1 MYQFDQLSLLYPSL
15 NLSADLKTGNADF
28 VVNEVMPITM
38 TGEGEHCW
46 LNITKT
52 GENTDAVAT
61 QLAKFAGAKPV
72 AVSYAGLKDRNAI
85 TTQWFSVQLP
95 GLPDPDWIQINSE
108 NLKVNQV
115 VRHNRKLKRGALSG
129 NRFEIHLRQLQ
140 SEQADWQARLE
151 QIADKGVPNYFG
163 KQRFGHQ
170 MNNLFRATDLIKN
183 NKLRRLKPH
192 KRGIYLSAMR
202 SWLFNCMVSE
212 RLQAG
217 SYESASK
224 GDVMMLADSNA
235 CFAEEISPE
244 LEARLVNKELHLT
257 AAMWGRGSSMVSADI
272 AELEQTIADENT
284 EFASA
289 LEQAGMKQERR
300 AMRLLP
306 VNMQWQF
313 EADNSLIV
321 SFELTKGSYATA
333 VLRELGDICDKSL
346 PEFK

>member
-15 NLSADLKTGNADF
+15 NLSADLKTDNADF
-28 VVNEVMPITM
+28 VVNEIMPVEV

-61 QLAKFAGAKPV
+61 QLAKFAGVKPV

-95 GLPDPDWIQINSE
+95 GMPDPDWAQINSE
-108 NLKVNQV
+108 RLKINQV
-115 VRHNRKLKRGALSG
+115 MRHNRKLKRGALSG
-129 NRFEIHLRQLQ
+129 NRFEIHLRELQ
-140 SEQADWQARLE
+140 GEQADWQNRLE

-170 MNNLFRATDLIKN
+170 MNNLSRASELIKN

-217 SYESASK
+217 NYGTALK
-224 GDVMMLADSNA
+224 GDVMMLANSNA
-235 CFAEEISPE
+235 CFAEEINSE
-244 LEARLVNKELHLT
+244 LKARLADKELHLT
-257 AAMWGRGSSMVSADI
+257 AAMWGRGQSMASAEV
-272 AELEQTIADENT
+272 AEFEQKIADENT

-289 LEQAGMKQERR
+289 LERVGMKHERR
-300 AMRLLP
+300 SMRLLA

-333 VLRELGDICDKSL
+333 VLRELGDIRDKSL